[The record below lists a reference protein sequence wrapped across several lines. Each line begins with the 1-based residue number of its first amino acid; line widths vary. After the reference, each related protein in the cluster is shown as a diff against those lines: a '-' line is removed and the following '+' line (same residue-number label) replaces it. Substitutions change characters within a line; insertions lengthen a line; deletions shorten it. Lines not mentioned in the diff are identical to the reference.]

1 MHASTLLELYSYGVS
16 TASRSSYLCRRRQ
29 RLILVCMTCRFQGL
43 DGQVSEFELKPNW
56 CLPLQEVHEEWDINP
71 ATEDLPLDQV
81 LAAAAAVRHEHLAG
95 WALHVAYLDV
105 CMPSCTR

>member
-1 MHASTLLELYSYGVS
+1 
-16 TASRSSYLCRRRQ
+16 
-29 RLILVCMTCRFQGL
+29 MTCRFQGL

-105 CMPSCTR
+105 RMPPCTR